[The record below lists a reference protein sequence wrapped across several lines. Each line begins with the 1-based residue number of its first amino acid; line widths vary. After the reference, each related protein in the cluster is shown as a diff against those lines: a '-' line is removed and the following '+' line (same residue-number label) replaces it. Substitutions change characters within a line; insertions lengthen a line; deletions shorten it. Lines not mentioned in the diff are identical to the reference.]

1 MNDKDIVDIDDD
13 TDEMDDES
21 FDEDSDDGFKD
32 KTESLSSLE
41 KIDWDP
47 GLSVDIEEIDE
58 LQKKM
63 FALLNVLIDLKEKG
77 AGEKEISTMVAEIT
91 EYSRY
96 YFSKEEEYLKK
107 SGYPELNLHIKEH
120 RQFIKTTINLRREVS
135 EDNKNLTYKIIK
147 ELRDWLVD
155 HVITS
160 DLMYVPF
167 LRTCN
172 YIDECKIKK

>member
-1 MNDKDIVDIDDD
+1 
-13 TDEMDDES
+13 
-21 FDEDSDDGFKD
+21 
-32 KTESLSSLE
+32 
-41 KIDWDP
+41 
-47 GLSVDIEEIDE
+47 
-58 LQKKM
+58 
-63 FALLNVLIDLKEKG
+63 
-77 AGEKEISTMVAEIT
+77 MVAEIT

-96 YFSKEEEYLKK
+96 YFNREEDYLKK

-135 EDNKNLTYKIIK
+135 EDKKNLTYKVIK

-172 YIDECKIKK
+172 YIDDCKAKK